1 MSGDSERDSP
11 TERDLFKEINGFRKQ
26 INAYKQLLKNYE
38 GSMQFKVEAGVK
50 HKMLLVEAE
59 IKSLDS
65 EREANSV
72 LTEEI
77 AKLRAELA
85 EYRETKMDSKQGQR
99 NKLGD
104 AITELLRS
112 HRLMHTLGDDDS
124 GLPLVDALTPP
135 GDTSITLG
143 IEEIELM
150 AGELAWLVIP
160 ADTSNDSAW
169 CDDCH
174 GYTHKAGNPCA
185 DAKALEGEALPKEN
199 AILCSAD
206 EVDRLR
212 KIEEAAK
219 QIRADYQA
227 NRFSHENMMALIEA
241 MRVPNV

>member
-65 EREANSV
+65 ERDANSV

-99 NKLGD
+99 NKLGMRLLSYCA
-104 AITELLRS
+104 AI
-112 HRLMHTLGDDDS
+112 G
-124 GLPLVDALTPP
+124 
-135 GDTSITLG
+135 
-143 IEEIELM
+143 
-150 AGELAWLVIP
+150 
-160 ADTSNDSAW
+160 
-169 CDDCH
+169 
-174 GYTHKAGNPCA
+174 
-185 DAKALEGEALPKEN
+185 
-199 AILCSAD
+199 
-206 EVDRLR
+206 
-212 KIEEAAK
+212 
-219 QIRADYQA
+219 
-227 NRFSHENMMALIEA
+227 
-241 MRVPNV
+241 

>member
-1 MSGDSERDSP
+1 
-11 TERDLFKEINGFRKQ
+11 
-26 INAYKQLLKNYE
+26 
-38 GSMQFKVEAGVK
+38 
-50 HKMLLVEAE
+50 
-59 IKSLDS
+59 
-65 EREANSV
+65 
-72 LTEEI
+72 
-77 AKLRAELA
+77 
-85 EYRETKMDSKQGQR
+85 MDSKQEQR
-99 NKLGD
+99 NKLGNSI
-104 AITELLRS
+104 AELLRS

-124 GLPLVDALTPP
+124 GLPLVDALTPH

-143 IEEIELM
+143 IEEIELL

-185 DAKALEGEALPKEN
+185 DAKALDGEALPKEN

-219 QIRADYQA
+219 QILVDYQA
-227 NRFSHENMMALIEA
+227 NRLSHKNMMALIEEITELA
-241 MRVPNV
+241 DAEGLHKFAPTLRHKYQL